1 MMSLVLLLVGLF
13 SLSNAVPLDVL
24 SLCAGKCQNL
34 CCELLLRNV
43 IFLTGLMR
51 FFDKFN
57 LPSFVFFSVWSAI
70 LVYRALLNHKNAY
83 IFAKV
88 FCVAD
93 KFFIE
98 SSA

>member
-1 MMSLVLLLVGLF
+1 MCWKMSKFMLR
-13 SLSNAVPLDVL
+13 AVATQ
-24 SLCAGKCQNL
+24 CH
-34 CCELLLRNV
+34 
-43 IFLTGLMR
+43 FLTGLMR
-51 FFDKFN
+51 FFEKFN

-70 LVYRALLNHKNAY
+70 LVYRALLNRKNDY

-88 FCVAD
+88 LCVAD